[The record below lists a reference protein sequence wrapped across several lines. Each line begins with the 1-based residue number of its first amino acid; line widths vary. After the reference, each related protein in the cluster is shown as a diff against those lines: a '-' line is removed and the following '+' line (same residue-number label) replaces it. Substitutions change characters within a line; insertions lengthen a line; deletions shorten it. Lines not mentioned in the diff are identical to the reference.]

1 MYISCHDLFL
11 ANSGILFFF
20 MLMGFWNLKYSAPNY
35 LLYVFMYAPI
45 WGFPSSSAGKESACN
60 AGDPSLIPGSG
71 RSPGDKIGY
80 PLQCFWASLVAQMV
94 KNPPSVWEAWVQSL
108 GQEDPPERD
117 MATHSNILAWGIS
130 MDRVELDTTKHST
143 AHAHICCNL
152 IYFRAWQFHLPSC
165 SRQTCENIFF
175 LFCPTYKQSANLL
188 NYAYNT
194 ACAAVLSHSVVSYSL
209 WLNGL

>member
-1 MYISCHDLFL
+1 
-11 ANSGILFFF
+11 
-20 MLMGFWNLKYSAPNY
+20 
-35 LLYVFMYAPI
+35 MYAHI
-45 WGFPSSSAGKESACN
+45 WGFPGSSAGKESACN

-71 RSPGDKIGY
+71 RSPGDRIGY
-80 PLQCFWASLVAQMV
+80 PLQYFWASLVAQMV
-94 KNPPSVWEAWVQSL
+94 KNPPSVWEAWVRSL

-117 MATHSNILAWGIS
+117 MATYSNILAWGIS

-143 AHAHICCNL
+143 AHALICCNL